1 MSLVKHKKGFRHT
14 WMIPRPKRYLDPY
27 KFSKICCEIEKTLS
41 DEWSGNIENQKSFT
55 KSLENQNLKKQG
67 EQYDL
72 NSGGPRTYLNQLEC
86 LGLIFKNNKNYY
98 LTISGELI
106 VSGIEPK
113 KILQHNLLKLQY
125 PSPYSKNPNCN
136 INPKIKIKP
145 FMFILDLLLDK
156 RVKSLNDYELILIVA
171 FGHNDQCKELCI
183 KKILQF
189 RKYKNFKDGLKKILL
204 PFKKYLI
211 TSKTSKN
218 TIDKIID
225 NLKDNANT
233 FGNYLQGVDLVKEVY
248 GSKPKTLEFNLEYL
262 KVFDDAKKNTKYL
275 KITSNEQ
282 FQRIYGKY
290 LNKKDTRSL
299 DSIKK
304 IKGKIL
310 EKNHM
315 VKLKFFELEELFAD
329 QKQIP
334 ESFYNDLYEGYSI
347 KKEEVNEIIN
357 PLIQNYFDDNL
368 RDFLLVAKSGKK
380 YHLQFEKEIVKIF
393 RNYFGF
399 ISHHTGQI
407 KRDSEEGGGYSD
419 ILIVSNERN
428 LCALLDG
435 KAIKNYS
442 LPNTDRLNMINNYI
456 PNFNELVLRFEHKN
470 LSLKFVSYVASSIN
484 HNSNIQ
490 KWCIQISKKCNNL
503 PVSVISAD
511 DLAKLALKYKG
522 RDNQN
527 EIINIF
533 LKTGIIQLN

>member
-1 MSLVKHKKGFRHT
+1 MYKKNT
-14 WMIPRPKRYLDPY
+14 T
-27 KFSKICCEIEKTLS
+27 IEK
-41 DEWSGNIENQKSFT
+41 IQ
-55 KSLENQNLKKQG
+55 
-67 EQYDL
+67 
-72 NSGGPRTYLNQLEC
+72 
-86 LGLIFKNNKNYY
+86 
-98 LTISGELI
+98 
-106 VSGIEPK
+106 
-113 KILQHNLLKLQY
+113 
-125 PSPYSKNPNCN
+125 
-136 INPKIKIKP
+136 
-145 FMFILDLLLDK
+145 
-156 RVKSLNDYELILIVA
+156 
-171 FGHNDQCKELCI
+171 
-183 KKILQF
+183 
-189 RKYKNFKDGLKKILL
+189 NFKDGLKKILL

-357 PLIQNYFDDNL
+357 PLIQNYL
-368 RDFLLVAKSGKK
+368 
-380 YHLQFEKEIVKIF
+380 
-393 RNYFGF
+393 
-399 ISHHTGQI
+399 
-407 KRDSEEGGGYSD
+407 
-419 ILIVSNERN
+419 
-428 LCALLDG
+428 
-435 KAIKNYS
+435 
-442 LPNTDRLNMINNYI
+442 MII
-456 PNFNELVLRFEHKN
+456 
-470 LSLKFVSYVASSIN
+470 
-484 HNSNIQ
+484 
-490 KWCIQISKKCNNL
+490 
-503 PVSVISAD
+503 
-511 DLAKLALKYKG
+511 
-522 RDNQN
+522 
-527 EIINIF
+527 
-533 LKTGIIQLN
+533 